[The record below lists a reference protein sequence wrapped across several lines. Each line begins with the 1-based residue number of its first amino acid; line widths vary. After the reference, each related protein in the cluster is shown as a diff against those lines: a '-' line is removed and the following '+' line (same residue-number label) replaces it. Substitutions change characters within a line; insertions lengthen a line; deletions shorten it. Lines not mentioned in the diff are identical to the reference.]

1 MDATIDSAEQERL
14 KKKNGYSAKKKRNFK
29 SYTLKTQAIEKI
41 GTDKDRKWVKRV
53 KHKKNKAFQAEQYLC
68 RVIDKIFP
76 VSKSVAAQQARGI
89 TNINYDTNKDREKAC
104 AIGVGERYLTNR
116 FEKIKNLE
124 LGEYGGYENAE
135 RKKL

>member
-1 MDATIDSAEQERL
+1 MDATISSTEQERL

-29 SYTLKTQAIEKI
+29 SYTQKTQAIEKI
-41 GTDKDRKWVKRV
+41 VKDTERRRDKRV
-53 KHKKNKAFQAEQYLC
+53 KYKKNRAFQEEQYLC

-76 VSKSVAAQQARGI
+76 ISKSVAAQQARGI

-135 RKKL
+135 RKK